1 MDFVLLSS
9 LMKTCAYTYTYLGSS
24 LFSVCTFSPVSAAGD
39 TAKVSVTFAL
49 LLGKGHVWAYE
60 ETVNVTLNYR
70 SGTLNSNMV
79 TGQERLIR
87 TRLIRSST

>member
-39 TAKVSVTFAL
+39 TSKVSVTFAL

-60 ETVNVTLNYR
+60 ETINVTLNYR
-70 SGTLNSNMV
+70 SGTLISNTVNSKFH
-79 TGQERLIR
+79 
-87 TRLIRSST
+87 LIRSFF